1 MIFNKTE
8 KKQCHVQQLILQ
20 TNKNIKEKNQL
31 SEAEMMMMP
40 TISMETTD
48 MILVNSNTR
57 LRKMITKISTDT
69 VE

>member
-1 MIFNKTE
+1 
-8 KKQCHVQQLILQ
+8 LQ